1 MTGLVIKLAPKER
14 ILINGAVIE
23 NGDRRGRLTILTS
36 GANILRLKDAIHPRD
51 ATTPVKRVC
60 YSAQLILTGDCDPA
74 QAKPGLL
81 KSIEE
86 LSQVFTDSD
95 SRSLLTNATK
105 ALLHGEYYKFLK
117 VLRTLLPREER
128 VLNSRMG

>member
-1 MTGLVIKLAPKER
+1 MPEGFPFGHRSRRPRHLLVMNP
-14 ILINGAVIE
+14 
-23 NGDRRGRLTILTS
+23 
-36 GANILRLKDAIHPRD
+36 
-51 ATTPVKRVC
+51 
-60 YSAQLILTGDCDPA
+60 DP
-74 QAKPGLL
+74 KPGLL

>member
-23 NGDRRGRLTILTS
+23 NGERRGRLTVVTS
-36 GANILRLKDAIHPRD
+36 GANILRLKDAIHPKE
-51 ATTPVKRVC
+51 ATTPVKRIC
-60 YSAQLILTGDCDPA
+60 YSAQLILTGDCDPEL
-74 QAKPGLL
+74 AKPGLL
-81 KSIEE
+81 RSIEE
-86 LSQVFTDSD
+86 LSQVFIDPD
-95 SRSLLTNATK
+95 SRSLLSNATR

-128 VLNSRMG
+128 VLNSRLG